1 MATKRLLDA
10 VTPARINR
18 VGGNVPEAYSA
29 LISQIGEQLLP
40 FKSTSFGILRALAAE
55 ALRARLEDPDT
66 DPELAGVIR
75 EFLAVD
81 STIRLPNLTE
91 KADLRALNARERELA
106 FYRKI
111 TGNQQEA
118 TDA

>member
-1 MATKRLLDA
+1 MAKRLLDA
-10 VTPARINR
+10 VKPARINR
-18 VGGNVPEAYSA
+18 LGGNVPEIYNSLVAA
-29 LISQIGEQLLP
+29 IGEHLLP
-40 FKSTSFGILRALAAE
+40 FRSTSFGVLRALAAE
-55 ALRARLEDPDT
+55 ALRARLEDPET
-66 DPELAGVIR
+66 DPELSRLIG

-81 STIRLPNLTE
+81 STIKLPNLSE

-106 FYRKI
+106 FYRKV